1 MFVMFFVSVGALGFG
16 IPQIAYSFKEKD
28 EYKTEKLFI
37 LDNKTAILKINEVG
51 MDDYPGVS
59 LSLRGYTEKDFK
71 LVMGFEG
78 HGSTRQNA
86 IENAQMVDYNV
97 EQQDSIIIFDSNIKF
112 KHDAEFRA
120 QRLKLVLF
128 IPYEHPFVMDET
140 TARFISQYVDWEYT
154 NGYTWKMTTNGL
166 ACINCPEKE
175 VEEED
180 PTSDQF
186 INRDDLRDFDEI
198 DLSGVFDVTIRS
210 GDTYAIEFVGPQE
223 EKDRYKVYKTGETL
237 VIDFEGKKKF
247 DFKLKDVDMEEVRI
261 NITMPRLE
269 RLEAA
274 GYGSIRFDKLRDTDD
289 MEIDIQGPVK
299 VRGDLTTHNLNINLN
314 GSAEAE
320 LSGRANSL
328 NADIKFASSLKAYNL
343 EVTEAIIE
351 VNGASSAKVNVRET
365 LEMEEGIASDID
377 YRGSPRII
385 KRD

>member
-1 MFVMFFVSVGALGFG
+1 
-16 IPQIAYSFKEKD
+16 
-28 EYKTEKLFI
+28 
-37 LDNKTAILKINEVG
+37 
-51 MDDYPGVS
+51 
-59 LSLRGYTEKDFK
+59 
-71 LVMGFEG
+71 MGFEG

-112 KHDAEFRA
+112 KRDAEFRA

-128 IPYEHPFVMDET
+128 IPYDHPFIMDET

-377 YRGSPRII
+377 YRGSPASIPSAILNSRRSVPPPRFADDLLRLSSQGRG
-385 KRD
+385 KLASHARRHFE